1 MSRWVTKRREELKK
15 EGENDYYL
23 IIAEVDASLISHN
36 CDILDAYFMS
46 MSDSAY
52 IDEDRK
58 NVLRL
63 DYRTHLYVNQGY
75 AVLFIATSDISD
87 SSKLMNGMLNMTDV
101 NTVEN
106 SKVVNLFRRVLKQRE
121 TFKDIGLFLSK
132 IPVKSKE
139 LTEKRDKLVKTIAE
153 AQKNEC
159 LDSQVELDTY
169 KFIYDVF
176 GIDRLKESVNN
187 AMNIISDDMNE
198 KSYSKLNFLSS
209 ITVPFVLVSQLF
221 QIGLIRGESVIDF
234 ESHWLWGVIIVAV
247 ILITIV
253 IWKFGDLRSFKK
265 KISKKKNQKENE

>member
-1 MSRWVTKRREELKK
+1 
-15 EGENDYYL
+15 
-23 IIAEVDASLISHN
+23 
-36 CDILDAYFMS
+36 

-221 QIGLIRGESVIDF
+221 QIGLISGESAFDF
-234 ESHWLWGVIIVAV
+234 KSPWLWLVIIVAV
-247 ILITIV
+247 IIITIV
-253 IWKFGDLRSFKK
+253 IWKSGDLRSL
-265 KISKKKNQKENE
+265 KKKNQKGNE